1 MADNLDPVIKTII
14 AEALGE
20 GQTGMQ
26 MVGETI
32 LNRAN
37 QRGLSPEG
45 VVMQP
50 SQYTGY
56 WDPGPAAVRAFNDPN
71 VVTAAQAAW
80 QMAQGADDPTGGAN
94 HYFNPNIVQPSW
106 ARSMTPTVTYGGHA
120 FYTDRP
126 VTQQVAQSGNAPSPQ
141 TQSNSIQGQRDLIP
155 SLGSGASPALQ
166 QAMAMLASS
175 GSNPYP
181 QTQSDDLGQMRDP
194 NMSLTARYS
203 QVTPSGNV
211 PFPRP
216 RPNITNLVGDSMS
229 AIQQK
234 QRQMRAAD
242 LGLTTINGVTPRLTD
257 DGSDIYSYHIPGM
270 TPTDV
275 VGGLGSLTPTN
286 PRQRLPPIGPT
297 GIGQPPTTRAV
308 QTIPFNQN
316 GPVSNAYQT
325 ALERAKRIAALSA
338 GANQTYAGQ
347 ETIGN
352 LRNVRLPNGSP
363 YQAYDVATNGPPG
376 LTRQQYEAL
385 NNTGQI
391 PQIGSGAPFPMMA
404 SDALRARRNNTPMM
418 AAAGA
423 AAQGVTPV
431 GSSPLRVVVNG
442 AGSYTA
448 QPQQQVAQPMNTG
461 LTPVQT
467 LQQQGLSNAE
477 AYNLLNS
484 INRGSLGVGDRIT
497 GAGTQASSG
506 ASANSIYG

>member
-37 QRGLSPEG
+37 QRGLSPGG

-50 SQYTGY
+50 GQYEGY
-56 WDPGPAAVRAFNDPN
+56 YNPGSAAQRAFNDPA

-80 QMAQGADDPTGGAN
+80 ELAQQPGDPTGGAN

-106 ARSMTPTVTYGGHA
+106 ARSMTPTTTYGGHA

-141 TQSNSIQGQRDLIP
+141 TQSNSIQRQRDLIP

-181 QTQSDDLGQMRDP
+181 QTQSGDMRLMRNP
-194 NMSLTARYS
+194 LMSATAAQQ
-203 QVTPSGNV
+203 QVTPWPANQSDDMLLRRNANV
-211 PFPRP
+211 
-216 RPNITNLVGDSMS
+216 G
-229 AIQQK
+229 
-234 QRQMRAAD
+234 
-242 LGLTTINGVTPRLTD
+242 TTIGTV
-257 DGSDIYSYHIPGM
+257 
-270 TPTDV
+270 PT
-275 VGGLGSLTPTN
+275 
-286 PRQRLPPIGPT
+286 T
-297 GIGQPPTTRAV
+297 GIGQPPRNQMV
-308 QTIPFNQN
+308 QGIPFNQN
-316 GPVSNAYQT
+316 GNALT
-325 ALERAKRIAALSA
+325 EATRRAALL
-338 GANQTYAGQ
+338 ANQSYVGQGATGGTGNPGYSAALNEATRRAALMANQGYAGQ
-347 ETIGN
+347 ETMGN
-352 LRNVRLPNGSP
+352 LRNVRLGAGSP
-363 YQAYDVATNGPPG
+363 YQAYDVAANGPPG

-385 NNTGQI
+385 NSTGQMPLNNAPTPLTASTRLQTI
-391 PQIGSGAPFPMMA
+391 RNGGATPFPMMA
-404 SDALRARRNNTPMM
+404 SAGLQAQRNGTPMM
-418 AAAGA
+418 GA
-423 AAQGVTPV
+423 AAQGVAPV

-442 AGSYTA
+442 AGSYNGTP
-448 QPQQQVAQPMNTG
+448 QPVQQPVG
-461 LTPVQT
+461 FTPVQT
-467 LQQQGLSNAE
+467 LQQQGLSNAQ

-484 INRGSLGVGDRIT
+484 LNRGSLGVGDRIT

>member
-1 MADNLDPVIKTII
+1 MADLDPVIKTII

-45 VVMQP
+45 VVTQP
-50 SQYTGY
+50 YQYTGY
-56 WDPGPAAVRAFNDPN
+56 SNPGPAAVRAFNDPN

-106 ARSMTPTVTYGGHA
+106 ARNMTPTVTHGGHA

-141 TQSNSIQGQRDLIP
+141 MQSNSIQRQRDLIP
-155 SLGSGASPALQ
+155 SMGSGASLALQ

-181 QTQSDDLGQMRDP
+181 QTQSGDLALMRNP
-194 NMSLTARYS
+194 NMSSEARNK
-203 QVTPSGNV
+203 QVTPYPANQSDNMLLRRNANV
-211 PFPRP
+211 
-216 RPNITNLVGDSMS
+216 G
-229 AIQQK
+229 
-234 QRQMRAAD
+234 
-242 LGLTTINGVTPRLTD
+242 TTIATV
-257 DGSDIYSYHIPGM
+257 
-270 TPTDV
+270 PT
-275 VGGLGSLTPTN
+275 
-286 PRQRLPPIGPT
+286 T
-297 GIGQPPTTRAV
+297 GIGQPPRNQMV
-308 QTIPFNQN
+308 QGIPFNQN
-316 GPVSNAYQT
+316 GNALT
-325 ALERAKRIAALSA
+325 EATRRAALL
-338 GANQTYAGQ
+338 ANQSYVGQGAGGGTGYNPGYSAALNEATRRAALMANQSYAGQ
-347 ETIGN
+347 EGGIN
-352 LRNVRLPNGSP
+352 LRNARLPTGSP
-363 YQAYDVATNGPPG
+363 YQAYSVASNGPPG
-376 LTRQQYEAL
+376 LTRQQWEAMNSTGQVPL
-385 NNTGQI
+385 NNAPTPLTASTRIQQI
-391 PQIGSGAPFPMMA
+391 RNGGVATPFPMMA
-404 SDALRARRNNTPMM
+404 SAGLQSQRNGTPMM
-418 AAAGA
+418 GA
-423 AAQGVTPV
+423 AAQGVAPV
-431 GSSPLRVVVNG
+431 GTSPLRVVVNG

-448 QPQQQVAQPMNTG
+448 QPQQQVAKPMNTG

-467 LQQQGLSNAE
+467 LQQQGLSNAQ

-484 INRGSLGVGDRIT
+484 LNRGSLGVGDRIT

>member
-1 MADNLDPVIKTII
+1 VADLDPIIKTII

-45 VVMQP
+45 VVTQP
-50 SQYTGY
+50 YQYTGY
-56 WDPGPAAVRAFNDPN
+56 SNPGPAAVRAFNDPN

-106 ARSMTPTVTYGGHA
+106 ARNMTPTVTHGGHA

-141 TQSNSIQGQRDLIP
+141 TQSNSIQRQRDMIP

-181 QTQSDDLGQMRDP
+181 QTQSGDMRLMRNP
-194 NMSLTARYS
+194 MMSAS
-203 QVTPSGNV
+203 AAQQQVTPYPANQSDDMLLRRNANV
-211 PFPRP
+211 GTP
-216 RPNITNLVGDSMS
+216 I
-229 AIQQK
+229 A
-234 QRQMRAAD
+234 
-242 LGLTTINGVTPRLTD
+242 TI
-257 DGSDIYSYHIPGM
+257 
-270 TPTDV
+270 PT
-275 VGGLGSLTPTN
+275 
-286 PRQRLPPIGPT
+286 T
-297 GIGQPPTTRAV
+297 GIGQPPRNQMV
-308 QTIPFNQN
+308 QGIPFNQN
-316 GPVSNAYQT
+316 GNALAEAT
-325 ALERAKRIAALSA
+325 RRAALL
-338 GANQTYAGQ
+338 ANQSYVGQGAGGGTGYNPNYSAALNEATRRAALMANQGYAGQ
-347 ETIGN
+347 EAQGN
-352 LRNVRLPNGSP
+352 WRNDRLAAGSP
-363 YQAYDVATNGPPG
+363 YQAYNVAANGAPG

-385 NNTGQI
+385 NSTGQI
-391 PQIGSGAPFPMMA
+391 PQPGAFPVTASTRIQNLRNGGGATPFPMMA
-404 SDALRARRNNTPMM
+404 SAGLQAQRNGAPMM
-418 AAAGA
+418 GA
-423 AAQGVTPV
+423 AAQGVAPV
-431 GSSPLRVVVNG
+431 GTSPLRVVVNG
-442 AGSYTA
+442 ANSYSA

-467 LQQQGLSNAE
+467 LQQQGMSNAQ

-484 INRGSLGVGDRIT
+484 LNRGSLGVGDRIT